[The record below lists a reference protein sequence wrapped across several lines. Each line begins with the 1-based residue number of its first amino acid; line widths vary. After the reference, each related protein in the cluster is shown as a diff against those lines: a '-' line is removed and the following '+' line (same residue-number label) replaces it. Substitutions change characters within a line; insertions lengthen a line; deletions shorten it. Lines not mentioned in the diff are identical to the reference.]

1 MSRGLV
7 RVTAKLELYI
17 LKYMMIFLWFLWF
30 LLSLYDL
37 LVSEKQ

>member
-17 LKYMMIFLWFLWF
+17 LKYMMIFFWFLWF